1 MSRIMLQ
8 CLSCGLPFM
17 TEFARSS
24 SCLPC
29 WKKSQDYDLS
39 KADLAHIMLQEKL
52 AEVLGTTTNTAKAPT
67 RGAKSLSNKDVK
79 RLLRLCH
86 PDKHDNSEL
95 STEVTK
101 MLNDMR
107 G

>member
-1 MSRIMLQ
+1 MAKHL
-8 CLSCGLPFM
+8 LYCGTCSLPFV
-17 TEFARSS
+17 TEYSGAS

-29 WKKSQDYDLS
+29 WKKAQGYDLS
-39 KADLAHIMLQEKL
+39 KADHAHIMLQEKL
-52 AEVLGTTTNTAKAPT
+52 NELLGSRPSTVRVTK
-67 RGAKSLSNKDVK
+67 GALSNKDIK

-86 PDKHDNSEL
+86 PDKHDNSAL